1 VAIVTRS
8 HPTQGVVEVRIQN
21 GFEMDELHNVSAQ
34 SPSNNQGL
42 FYNTSTSLWENKSI
56 ATALGYTPADD
67 SLVVKLAGTQ
77 TITGSKTFS
86 STALFD
92 TTTLYKKIGSPYI
105 TSAGY
110 TSLQFTAS
118 GTNTSLYITDGDS
131 VTSNRLIFKNNAGY
145 DYTFP
150 AASGTI
156 ALTSDLTGYVTSVT
170 ASLPLSSSGGT
181 TPAISIPVATS
192 SANGYLS
199 STDWLTFNGKI
210 GGGGTANYI
219 PKFSGTFSIAD
230 SIIYDNSGNVLI
242 NTTDSSIGHRLAVYS
257 TTEAAQLRVMGLAP
271 SVLFTESTTNTN
283 SYSAYLGVV
292 TSVNNF
298 YTGSFIGDFV
308 MSNNSNYGIAFA
320 INNSQK
326 LRIANT
332 GAATFAS
339 SVTATS
345 FVKTSGTSS
354 QYLMA
359 DGSVSTLTNP
369 VTGTGTTNY
378 LPKFTGTSTIGN
390 SLVYD
395 NGTNVGI
402 NTITPFAIAA
412 TNLSVNGASSAIQL
426 GVAGVRN
433 AQFYADGAEVRLYA
447 VTNVPLRFGTNDTEG
462 MRLFNDG
469 NLLIQTGGTF
479 TNNGYKLDVNG
490 TGRFRVSGDR
500 NLAIRFDSNITLS
513 AQSDSGAPENLR
525 MYADTFRI
533 YTATTAAGLTERF
546 TIANTGAATFSSS
559 VTATTESTGSS
570 LIQQWIYKSEPSN
583 YKLQLNSVVSTG
595 IVKYSFDLTNNTT
608 AYANNLVLDRGNVG
622 IGTSSPSQQLH
633 ISGADNKI
641 LIESTNFAALQL
653 KSSTTRTFNIQSI
666 NTDSGALRIYDV
678 TADAERMRI
687 TSDGNLLLGT
697 TDNGSGAKL
706 VFYSTTAA
714 QQLKAA
720 GTAPAITFTNTIT
733 SPTIGGVLGAA
744 TGANQFITGTAS
756 GDMVLA
762 NQFNTGALIFG
773 TSNTERM
780 RILVG
785 GNVGIGFSATDVRL
799 FIKSAGTG
807 AGTYNLYTRN
817 SANTDLFVV
826 RDDGYINTGLAANSP
841 YYYNT
846 TYAPR
851 SCALDL
857 GGGIGYV
864 VSTRES
870 KGNIQSIK
878 NIDFINQLNPVQF
891 NYRKKNKDN
900 TQFIDELYE
909 DVYYGFIADEV
920 EKVNKDLVFY
930 DNLQD
935 GTKKLSG
942 VEYNSMI
949 AILTKAIQEQ
959 QKQIEEL
966 KLKIK

>member
-1 VAIVTRS
+1 
-8 HPTQGVVEVRIQN
+8 VVEVRIQN

-257 TTEAAQLRVMGLAP
+257 TTEAAQVRVMGLAP